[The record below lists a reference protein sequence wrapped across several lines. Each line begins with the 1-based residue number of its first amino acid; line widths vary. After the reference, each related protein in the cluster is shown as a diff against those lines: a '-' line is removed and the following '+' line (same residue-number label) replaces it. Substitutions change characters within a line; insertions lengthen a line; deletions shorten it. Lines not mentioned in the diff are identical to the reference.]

1 MNEFNKKRLELIS
14 KNIDNV
20 IEKAVIESGKKLE
33 PLKENIDKAL
43 EVVEKFIIDNSR
55 IIYGGLAQNELIKI
69 KSKKDAFYKDNNL
82 EIPDYDIYSPEPIKD
97 LIYLANTLYDMGF
110 RQVSFSEAVHLNTYT
125 LRLNKVTGA
134 ILDIHYVWNP
144 HYKTIPKQKIGKF
157 YYASPEFIFIDLY
170 KIYTDPLV
178 SFKLRIEK
186 VFKRTSLLEKYY
198 PVTKPNHF
206 NKEIYTNISA
216 DNKKLINKIIKD
228 YLSNNTDVIISGLFC
243 YNFYMQQVDVKNT
256 VNINYL
262 SIISD
267 NIYKVADQIYNYL
280 IKNSIKDDIK
290 IDKYHPFF
298 EVFDTIIHIK
308 YKGQVLL
315 EIIGNMERC
324 IPYVSTKTKDNISLQ
339 FLSYH
344 GLLLQFYSYLF
355 LFRYKKDYKKVEFIK
370 NLIYYL
376 QQSRLQ
382 YLYKNK
388 LTGLENS
395 VFAELIIKCK
405 FKTQDERVK
414 SEERIE
420 QNIRK
425 GKAPFFTYRPSKK
438 RITHTNAPKF
448 VFPNTSG
455 NLIG

>member
-186 VFKRTSLLEKYY
+186 VFKRTSLLE
-198 PVTKPNHF
+198 
-206 NKEIYTNISA
+206 
-216 DNKKLINKIIKD
+216 
-228 YLSNNTDVIISGLFC
+228 
-243 YNFYMQQVDVKNT
+243 
-256 VNINYL
+256 
-262 SIISD
+262 
-267 NIYKVADQIYNYL
+267 
-280 IKNSIKDDIK
+280 
-290 IDKYHPFF
+290 
-298 EVFDTIIHIK
+298 
-308 YKGQVLL
+308 
-315 EIIGNMERC
+315 
-324 IPYVSTKTKDNISLQ
+324 
-339 FLSYH
+339 
-344 GLLLQFYSYLF
+344 
-355 LFRYKKDYKKVEFIK
+355 
-370 NLIYYL
+370 
-376 QQSRLQ
+376 
-382 YLYKNK
+382 
-388 LTGLENS
+388 
-395 VFAELIIKCK
+395 
-405 FKTQDERVK
+405 
-414 SEERIE
+414 
-420 QNIRK
+420 
-425 GKAPFFTYRPSKK
+425 
-438 RITHTNAPKF
+438 
-448 VFPNTSG
+448 
-455 NLIG
+455 